1 VLLFLNVSVAF
12 PAAVILTVIL
22 KFLLIIPSPVKS
34 PVEVLS
40 NGWERAPADSRSL
53 MAKDSSSSSD
63 DRGGDSKHVESSYYY
78 RNVVWLALDRDIK

>member
-1 VLLFLNVSVAF
+1 
-12 PAAVILTVIL
+12 
-22 KFLLIIPSPVKS
+22 
-34 PVEVLS
+34 LS